1 METEVLYDF
10 GKNGYVINKKQRSS
24 KMGDTRPSFK
34 EEQLCEKIETSRI
47 IAAASP
53 LYLLSHKN

>member
-34 EEQLCEKIETSRI
+34 RRAIM
-47 IAAASP
+47 
-53 LYLLSHKN
+53 